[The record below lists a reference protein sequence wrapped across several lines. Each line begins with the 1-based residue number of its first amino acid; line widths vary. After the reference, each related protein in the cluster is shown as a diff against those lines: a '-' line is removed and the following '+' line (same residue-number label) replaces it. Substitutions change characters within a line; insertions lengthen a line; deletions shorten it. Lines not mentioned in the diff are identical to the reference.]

1 MARKVSI
8 QVLAD
13 ELGLSKYAVS
23 RALSGKSGVSE
34 ATRQRVIELAKSL
47 GYQKASFSQPSETGR
62 ESDAPSPFILIC
74 MRHIHSGNHSYW
86 QRVLNGMLMS
96 CDQQGLPYVIVSPE
110 LEAAKL
116 TGEPESPQHMLA
128 PHLDWTRCGGIVVMG
143 TFPHSIL
150 GLVARAERPYV
161 LVDHVDPLISCDK
174 INNDNIEAG
183 SIITRHLLSL
193 HCTHLGFITDKA
205 WSASFADRL
214 AGARSAMDSPHG
226 TEARLTEWRIP
237 YGEPGW
243 ENALYQ
249 QFVHTEPDKRPDAWI
264 GANDDIA
271 IRWMRKLQAEG
282 ISIPESARIAG
293 IDNVE
298 ASTLV
303 SPQLT
308 TVNLCKEELGG
319 RAIEALLRRIERPG
333 APMESIHLSTRLI
346 PRAST

>member
-47 GYQKASFSQPSETGR
+47 GYQNASFAQPSEIDR
-62 ESDAPSPFILIC
+62 EANSPSSFILIC
-74 MRHIHSGNHSYW
+74 VRHIHSSNHSYW
-86 QRVLNGMLMS
+86 QRVLNGVLLG
-96 CDQQGLPYVIVSPE
+96 CDQQGLQYVIVSPE
-110 LEAAKL
+110 LESARSAN
-116 TGEPESPQHMLA
+116 EQESPQQMLA
-128 PHLDWTRCGGIVVMG
+128 PHLDWTRCGGIVIMG
-143 TFPHSIL
+143 TFPHHIL
-150 GLVARAERPYV
+150 SLVARAERPYV

-183 SIITRHLLSL
+183 AMIARHLLSL
-193 HCTHLGFITDKA
+193 HCKHIGFITDEA

-214 AGARSAMDSPHG
+214 TGAKIAINGHAGKLAK
-226 TEARLTEWRIP
+226 LTEWKVR
-237 YGEPGW
+237 YDERGW
-243 ENALYQ
+243 EQALYRR
-249 QFVHTEPDKRPDAWI
+249 FVEIDPDKRPDAWV

-282 ISIPESARIAG
+282 MTIPKSTRIGG

-308 TVNLCKEELGG
+308 TVNLCKEELGN

-333 APMESIHLSTRLI
+333 APVESIHLSTRLI
-346 PRAST
+346 PRGTT